1 MQEFNL
7 GSAEN
12 LKYNKVEGWDGLRMA
27 YDCFFDGAIMP
38 VGSDSPFSFQKR
50 IFDGLNELP
59 EVTSAVF
66 CHSGIIK
73 LFLRMMK
80 YDHEYLG
87 NLAMILVEFD
97 DIYEDL
103 QVMGVFH
110 GYKH

>member
-1 MQEFNL
+1 
-7 GSAEN
+7 
-12 LKYNKVEGWDGLRMA
+12 
-27 YDCFFDGAIMP
+27 
-38 VGSDSPFSFQKR
+38 
-50 IFDGLNELP
+50 
-59 EVTSAVF
+59 
-66 CHSGIIK
+66 
-73 LFLRMMK
+73 MMK